1 MMTSK
6 EFLNTA
12 ENLIQVF
19 ISAWIIVYA
28 LFRIVADP
36 SSLGNWM
43 MLIVGVLIVLQANWS
58 YRRRKA
64 NAKEN
69 RR

>member
-6 EFLNTA
+6 EFLNTV

-19 ISAWIIVYA
+19 IAAWIIVYA

-36 SSLGNWM
+36 SSPEDWM
-43 MLIVGVLIVLQANWS
+43 MLIIGVVIIGYANWS
-58 YRRRKA
+58 YRRRR
-64 NAKEN
+64 KEAQ
-69 RR
+69 R

>member
-36 SSLGNWM
+36 SSLGNWI
-43 MLIVGVLIVLQANWS
+43 MLIVGMIIIGYANWS
-58 YRRRKA
+58 YRRRR
-64 NAKEN
+64 KEAQQ
-69 RR
+69 

>member
-1 MMTSK
+1 MTSK
-6 EFLNTA
+6 EFLNTV

-43 MLIVGVLIVLQANWS
+43 MLIVGVVIIGYADWS
-58 YRRRKA
+58 YRHRRKEA
-64 NAKEN
+64 Q
-69 RR
+69 R

>member
-1 MMTSK
+1 MMTNKEISK
-6 EFLNTA
+6 TVESF
-12 ENLIQVF
+12 IQVF
-19 ISAWIIVYA
+19 IAAWIIVYA
-28 LFRIVADP
+28 LFRIIAEP
-36 SSLGNWM
+36 RSLGDWM

>member
-1 MMTSK
+1 VTMMTSK
-6 EFLNTA
+6 EFLNTV

-36 SSLGNWM
+36 SSLGNWI
-43 MLIVGVLIVLQANWS
+43 MLIVGMIIIGYANWS
-58 YRRRKA
+58 YRRRR
-64 NAKEN
+64 KEAQQ
-69 RR
+69 

>member
-1 MMTSK
+1 VTMMTSK

-43 MLIVGVLIVLQANWS
+43 MLIVGMIIIGYADWS
-58 YRRRKA
+58 YRRRR
-64 NAKEN
+64 KEAQ
-69 RR
+69 R